1 MSNEALVYTVKEA
14 AELLH
19 IHYNTLYDLVKRG
32 EVPSIR
38 LGARRVVIPKKGL
51 DRILEAAGA

>member
-1 MSNEALVYTVKEA
+1 MSNEALVYTIPEA

-19 IHYNTLYDLVKRG
+19 IHKNTLYDLVKRG

-38 LGARRVVIPKKGL
+38 LGTRRVVIPKKAL
-51 DRILEAAGA
+51 HRILEAHE

>member
-38 LGARRVVIPKKGL
+38 LGARRAVIPKKGL